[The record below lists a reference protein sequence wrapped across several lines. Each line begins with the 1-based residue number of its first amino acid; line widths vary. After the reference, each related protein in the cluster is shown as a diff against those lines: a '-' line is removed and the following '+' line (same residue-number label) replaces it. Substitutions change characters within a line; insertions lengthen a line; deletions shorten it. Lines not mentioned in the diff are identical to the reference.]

1 METNIFGYQSFG
13 GILDPKYP
21 KNVIF
26 VFAVLSISI
35 FVIVFIFGVLE
46 NQIFVL
52 FPMIFGFVLGFDVF
66 KMNFP
71 IIFHAQKLLILS
83 KEDKSPSNIFISYH
97 VGDPV

>member
-1 METNIFGYQSFG
+1 
-13 GILDPKYP
+13 
-21 KNVIF
+21 
-26 VFAVLSISI
+26 
-35 FVIVFIFGVLE
+35 
-46 NQIFVL
+46 
-52 FPMIFGFVLGFDVF
+52 MIFGFVLGFVDF

>member
-1 METNIFGYQSFG
+1 MYLYLYLGS
-13 GILDPKYP
+13 LK
-21 KNVIF
+21 
-26 VFAVLSISI
+26 
-35 FVIVFIFGVLE
+35 

-52 FPMIFGFVLGFDVF
+52 FPMIFGFVLGFVDF

-83 KEDKSPSNIFISYH
+83 KENKSPSNIFISYH